1 MPVEVSDQGSSKAK
15 EVGYRYDSK
24 NKTVQVNSD
33 HFSHVLHFAQGH
45 NEPSV
50 LEKGVALSISET
62 QISAKFKELF
72 DKTFEGKKQLPGI
85 IVDGRYA
92 TVDTKNDDKTT
103 IVKDHLPDEVV
114 AIITA
119 LHNYLD
125 GVAKL
130 KNMEIVVS
138 LDGKGR
144 YGKENRNART
154 SISGALGMG
163 TGGIKGF
170 ESFDHIQKVNS
181 AVLPFITGA
190 NNKPEV
196 NFNIRNNSDIL
207 LISDKVDMDG
217 TEYTLKYDSRN
228 NTLYL
233 IPPKK

>member
-1 MPVEVSDQGSSKAK
+1 MPVEVTDQGSSKAK

-33 HFSHVLHFAQGH
+33 HFSHVLHFAKGQH
-45 NEPSV
+45 EPS
-50 LEKGVALSISET
+50 LLDKAVALGISET

-92 TVDTKNDDKTT
+92 TVDTKNDNKTA
-103 IVKDHLPDEVV
+103 IIKEHLPDEVL

-125 GVAKL
+125 GIAKL
-130 KNMEIVVS
+130 EEMKVEVS
-138 LDGKGR
+138 VDGRGR
-144 YGKENRNART
+144 SGKENRNIFA
-154 SISGALGMG
+154 SIAGEQGVGKTPVRGVENFDDTQKLNPAIYTLV
-163 TGGIKGF
+163 TGKG
-170 ESFDHIQKVNS
+170 
-181 AVLPFITGA
+181 
-190 NNKPEV
+190 NKAEID
-196 NFNIRNNSDIL
+196 FNIRNNSDIL